1 MASNVEKKVTVSPYM
16 MLNSWLR
23 DGSLTTPIPEECLN
37 GSIPQLMILNYF
49 QSSPKYFVTINK
61 LFNNFNLFA
70 LNIQDI
76 LRLMKELVYY
86 TSYKPPFIPKAAKDI
101 ENKLCGI
108 LRDKFPY
115 FRKEEISM
123 VVSYIDKNPEIQEV
137 IYEQFGIRNVKAKK
151 SNKTEYNKKM
161 KSVMSAQSLL
171 ESL

>member
-1 MASNVEKKVTVSPYM
+1 MSDIEKKMTASPYM
-16 MLNSWLR
+16 LLNSWLR
-23 DGSLTTPIPEECLN
+23 DGSLTTPIPEECTN

-61 LFNNFNLFA
+61 FFNNFDLFS
-70 LNIQDI
+70 LNIQDV
-76 LRLMKELVYY
+76 LRLMKEIVYY
-86 TSYKPPFIPKAAKDI
+86 TSYKPPFVPKAAKDI

-108 LRDKFPY
+108 LKEKYPY
-115 FRKEEISM
+115 YRKEEISM
-123 VVSYIDKNPEIQEV
+123 IVEYIDKHEDIQEV

-161 KSVMSAQSLL
+161 KSVISAQSLL